1 MGGQPCYTNQG
12 NAVGYGHRQRG
23 WRTVRQCSALGN
35 PVLRTWVGTWTS
47 ARHLHSQVLSLVHP
61 TRVVLWPHHGV
72 LFFSPRCLTL
82 TWSRRIMSP
91 ARSFH
96 AVEYKQITSEREE
109 SAACRISLSIQYVR
123 NIMCC
128 EVLKSSLLRALI
140 LMVYVWYNRQ
150 GGG

>member
-1 MGGQPCYTNQG
+1 MSERHTLETIAATSPNRHPQKPHRGGKKMGGQPCYTNQG

-47 ARHLHSQVLSLVHP
+47 ARHLHSHCLSLAHP
-61 TRVVLWPHHGV
+61 TRVVLWLHQGV
-72 LFFSPRCLTL
+72 LFFLSRCLTL

-96 AVEYKQITSEREE
+96 AIEYKQPNERAGGMC
-109 SAACRISLSIQYVR
+109 SVQDIS
-123 NIMCC
+123 
-128 EVLKSSLLRALI
+128 
-140 LMVYVWYNRQ
+140 
-150 GGG
+150 